1 MAFDKND
8 PTPLIQPQ
16 NRTTKVNFSIAAAVA
31 VFVLIGIGA
40 MIWARHLHF

>member
-8 PTPLIQPQ
+8 SNPLIQPQ
-16 NRTTKVNFSIAAAVA
+16 KRTTKVNFSIAAAVG
-31 VFVLIGIGA
+31 VFILIGIGL